1 MLQKVVSKVIGT
13 KNDRELKRMRR
24 SVEKINALEPTIQAL
39 SDAELTA
46 KTAEF
51 KQRYDNGESLD
62 GLLAEAFAVC
72 REASIRI
79 TGMRHY
85 DVQLIGGITLHEG
98 KIAEMKT
105 GEGKTLMATLAIY
118 LNAISGKGVHV
129 VTVNDYLAKRDA
141 ELNQPLFNF
150 LGLSIGV
157 IYSQQPPQE
166 KVDAYQADITYG
178 TNNEY
183 GFDYL
188 RDNMVFSLDEKK
200 QRPLNYCIID
210 EIDSILIDEAR
221 TPLIISGQAEDSAHM
236 YQLINDIIPR
246 LKRSK
251 DEEANKHNEDEDFWV
266 DEKNRTIEI
275 SEKGYEKIED
285 FLTEKGL
292 LADNESLYNPSRLP
306 LLAHVQAAIRAHHLF
321 IKNINYI
328 VHEGEV
334 VIVDENTG
342 RTMPGRRWS
351 EGLHQAMEAKE
362 GVDIQPENQ
371 TMATTTFQ
379 NYFRLYDKLSG
390 MTGTAD
396 TEAAEFKS
404 TYDLDVVIIPTHRP
418 IARID
423 MDDQIFLT
431 KLGKYQGI
439 IREIQQIQQ
448 KGAPVLVG
456 TATIEASEELSYL
469 LDQAGIKHNVL
480 NAKQHEREAEIIA
493 QAGSPKAVTIA
504 TNMAG
509 RGTDIILGGNWLAQ
523 IENPDELS
531 VADKEQLKQSW
542 QIKHQQ
548 VVEAGGLHIIGSERH
563 ESRRIDNQLRGRAG
577 RQGDPGMSRF
587 FLSLEDDLMRI
598 FAGERVVNMMRSL
611 GLKED
616 EAIEHKMVSRS
627 IENAQGKVEARDF
640 DARKNLLKYDDIAN
654 EQRKVIYKQRDEL
667 LAESEL
673 KDAIID
679 MHHSVYHALIDQFIP
694 PGSIEDQ
701 WNIDGLEDELED
713 EFKAYMPIND
723 WLDADRR
730 LDEEALR
737 NKIID
742 TALLR
747 FNQRREQMGEENAS
761 RLERHLMLQSLDR
774 HWKEHLTQMDQLRKG
789 IHLRG
794 YAQKN
799 PEQEYKRES
808 FDLFQS
814 MLGAIRSDTVQ
825 DLSRVHVPTPEEI
838 KALQEERRLAAE
850 RMQMQF
856 EHQQAG
862 SLMGGEADTQPINHQ
877 SRPRTNMSMTFQNG
891 ISSSAAATAM
901 MQQGQGQ
908 ATQTAT
914 NTQRQGTD
922 SMDNHHS
929 ANPYAHLNLSRNAS
943 CPCGSGLKYKQCH
956 GKL

>member
-1 MLQKVVSKVIGT
+1 MLSKIIGSVIGT
-13 KNDRELKRMRR
+13 KNERELKRMRKI
-24 SVEKINALEPTIQAL
+24 VAKINAYELTIQTL
-39 SDAELTA
+39 SDEELRQ
-46 KTAEF
+46 KTFEF
-51 KQRYDNGESLD
+51 KERHQQGESLD
-62 GLLAEAFAVC
+62 SILPEAFAVC
-72 REASIRI
+72 REASIRVN
-79 TGMRHY
+79 GMRHY
-85 DVQLIGGITLHEG
+85 DVQLIGGMTLHEG

-129 VTVNDYLAKRDA
+129 VTVNDYLAGRDA
-141 ELNQPLFNF
+141 ELNRPLFSF
-150 LGLSIGV
+150 LGLTVGV

-166 KVDAYQADITYG
+166 KFEAYRADITYG

-188 RDNMVFSLDEKK
+188 RDNMVFSLAEKK

-221 TPLIISGQAEDSAHM
+221 TPLIISGQAEDSAEL
-236 YQLINDIIPR
+236 YALINTIVPR
-246 LKRSK
+246 LTRSE
-251 DEEANKHNEDEDFWV
+251 DEEANKDNKDGDFWI
-266 DEKNRTIEI
+266 DEKNRAIEI
-275 SEKGYEKIED
+275 SEKGYEKIER
-285 FLTEKGL
+285 FLVEVGEL
-292 LADNESLYNPSRLP
+292 GANESLYSPARLP
-306 LLAHVQAAIRAHHLF
+306 LLAHVQAAIRAHHIF
-321 IKNINYI
+321 VKNIHYI
-328 VHEGEV
+328 VQDGEV
-334 VIVDENTG
+334 IIVDENTG

-351 EGLHQAMEAKE
+351 EGLHQAVEAKE
-362 GVDIQPENQ
+362 GVEIQAENQ

-439 IREIQQIQQ
+439 IKEIKSITA

-469 LDQAGIKHNVL
+469 LDQEGIVHNVL

-493 QAGSPKAVTIA
+493 QAGRPQAVTIA

-509 RGTDIILGGNWLAQ
+509 RGTDIILGGNWQAQ
-523 IENPDELS
+523 IDNLHELTEEQKAQLQ
-531 VADKEQLKQSW
+531 ADW
-542 QIKHQQ
+542 QNKNEA
-548 VVEAGGLHIIGSERH
+548 VKAAGGLHIIGSERH

-577 RQGDPGMSRF
+577 RQGDPGQSRF

-598 FAGERVVNMMRSL
+598 FAGDRVMNMFRAM

-627 IENAQGKVEARDF
+627 IEGAQGKVEARDF
-640 DARKNLLKYDDIAN
+640 DARKNLLKYDDVAN
-654 EQRKVIYKQRDEL
+654 EQRKVIYGQRDDL
-667 LAESEL
+667 LGQADLQESI
-673 KDAIID
+673 KQ
-679 MHHSVYHALIDQFIP
+679 MHHEVYNALINQFVP
-694 PGSIEDQ
+694 AGSVDDQ
-701 WNIDGLEDELED
+701 WNIDGLEDEIED
-713 EFKAYMPIND
+713 AFRFYMPIND

-730 LDEEALR
+730 LDEEGLR
-737 NKIID
+737 DKIIS
-742 TALLR
+742 TAIAR
-747 FNQRREQMGEENAS
+747 YEDRRMQMGEDSAAQ
-761 RLERHLMLQSLDR
+761 LERHFMLQSLDR

-789 IHLRG
+789 IHLRS

-808 FDLFQS
+808 FELFRS
-814 MLGAIRSDTVQ
+814 MLGAIKSDIVQ
-825 DLSRVHVPTPEEI
+825 DLARVHVPTPEELA
-838 KALQEERRLAAE
+838 ALEEERRRQIE
-850 RMQMQF
+850 QMRMQF
-856 EHQQAG
+856 EHNQANEET
-862 SLMGGEADTQPINHQ
+862 SE
-877 SRPRTNMSMTFQNG
+877 PREHRASSNQNITFTL
-891 ISSSAAATAM
+891 SAAGVSAE
-901 MQQGQGQ
+901 Q
-908 ATQTAT
+908 AARMAEKDVVIPE
-914 NTQRQGTD
+914 NI
-922 SMDNHHS
+922 N
-929 ANPYAHLNLSRNAS
+929 RNAP

-956 GKL
+956 GKLS